1 MTGKPYGFPVLRG
14 SNMNREL
21 LTKAE
26 ELNGKY
32 VQMWADICSIE
43 SPTDFKQG
51 VDEVGRYFIEK
62 AEAQGWDVEIHEE
75 KISGNCISITMNNTS
90 DEAPVVFS
98 GHMDTVHAVG
108 SFGSPAVRCE
118 GDTIYGP
125 GVKDCKGGITA
136 AFMAMEILAACGFKK
151 RPVRLILQS
160 DEEVGSAF
168 SEGRTIEFM
177 REKAQNAVG
186 FFNCEAH
193 RNGGVTLMRKGS
205 VKYEF
210 EIRGKAVHSSNCYL
224 GASAITEAARKIIQL
239 EKMKARNGITC
250 NCGTVTG
257 GTADNSV
264 PDICRFSADIRF
276 NDMKQLQKAQ
286 NRVRQ
291 IADRSYV
298 RGTECT
304 CRIKTMRRPMELC
317 DANVALFHRINEIF
331 KEYGLPKVRLEKS
344 RGGSDASDMTY
355 YGIPCIDS
363 MGVTGRFIHS
373 VHEEARI
380 SSLKE
385 AAVRLAVIA
394 WEL

>member
-1 MTGKPYGFPVLRG
+1 
-14 SNMNREL
+14 MNREL

-26 ELNGKY
+26 ELNDKY

-90 DEAPVVFS
+90 NEAPVVFS

-210 EIRGKAVHSSNCYL
+210 EIRGKAV
-224 GASAITEAARKIIQL
+224 
-239 EKMKARNGITC
+239 
-250 NCGTVTG
+250 
-257 GTADNSV
+257 
-264 PDICRFSADIRF
+264 FSTIR
-276 NDMKQLQKAQ
+276 
-286 NRVRQ
+286 
-291 IADRSYV
+291 
-298 RGTECT
+298 
-304 CRIKTMRRPMELC
+304 
-317 DANVALFHRINEIF
+317 
-331 KEYGLPKVRLEKS
+331 
-344 RGGSDASDMTY
+344 
-355 YGIPCIDS
+355 
-363 MGVTGRFIHS
+363 
-373 VHEEARI
+373 
-380 SSLKE
+380 
-385 AAVRLAVIA
+385 
-394 WEL
+394 

>member
-1 MTGKPYGFPVLRG
+1 
-14 SNMNREL
+14 MNREL
-21 LTKAE
+21 LTKAD
-26 ELNGKY
+26 ELNNRY
-32 VQMWADICSIE
+32 IQMWIDICSIE
-43 SPTDFKQG
+43 SPTDCKQG
-51 VDEVGRYFIEK
+51 VDAVGKYFIEK
-62 AEAQGWDVEIHEE
+62 AAEQGWDVETHRED
-75 KISGNCISITMNNTS
+75 ISGDCISITMNQAS

-108 SFGSPAVRCE
+108 SFGSPPVRCE

-125 GVKDCKGGITA
+125 GVKDCKGGIAA
-136 AFMAMEILAACGFKK
+136 AFMAMDMLASCGFKK

-160 DEEVGSAF
+160 DEEVGSIS

-177 REKAQNAVG
+177 RAKAQDSVA

-210 EIRGKAVHSSNCYL
+210 EIKGRAVHSSNCYL
-224 GASAITEAARKIIQL
+224 GASAVTEAAHKIIEL

-250 NCGTVTG
+250 NCGTIAG

-264 PDICRFSADIRF
+264 PAVCSFSADIRF
-276 NDMKQLQKAQ
+276 NDMKELEEAQRRVQK
-286 NRVRQ
+286 
-291 IADRSYV
+291 ISDRSYV
-298 RGTECT
+298 RGTECI
-304 CRIKTMRRPMELC
+304 CRVKSMRKPMELC
-317 DANVALFHRINEIF
+317 DANVKLFHRINEIF
-331 KEYGLPKVRLEKS
+331 REYNLPQVRLEKS

-355 YGIPCIDS
+355 FNIPCIDS

-373 VHEEARI
+373 VNEEARI

-385 AAVRLAVIA
+385 AATRLAVIA

>member
-1 MTGKPYGFPVLRG
+1 
-14 SNMNREL
+14 MNGEL
-21 LTKAE
+21 LIKAD
-26 ELNGKY
+26 ELNDEY
-32 VQMWADICSIE
+32 IQMWIDICNIE
-43 SPTDFKQG
+43 SPTDCKQG
-51 VDEVGRYFIEK
+51 VDAVGAYFAGRAK
-62 AEAQGWDVEIHEE
+62 QFGWDIEIHKE
-75 KISGNCISITMNNTS
+75 KLSGDCLCITMNPES
-90 DEAPVVFS
+90 KEPPVVFS
-98 GHMDTVHAVG
+98 GHMDTVHAIG
-108 SFGSPAVRCE
+108 SFGNPPVRCE
-118 GDTIYGP
+118 DDTIYGP

-136 AFMAMEILAACGFKK
+136 AFMAMDILAACGFDK
-151 RPVRLILQS
+151 RPVKLILQS
-160 DEEVGSAF
+160 DEEVGSIL

-177 REKAQNAVG
+177 RAKAQDAIG

-224 GASAITEAARKIIQL
+224 GASAVTEAAYKIIEL

-250 NCGTVTG
+250 NCGLIAG
-257 GTADNSV
+257 GSAENSV
-264 PDICRFSADIRF
+264 PATCRFTADIRF
-276 NDMKQLQKAQ
+276 NDMKEMEKA
-286 NRVRQ
+286 RSKVEA
-291 IADRSYV
+291 IADKSYV

-304 CRIKTMRRPMELC
+304 CKAKAMRRPMELC
-317 DANVALFHRINEIF
+317 DTNVRLFHRINEIF
-331 KEYGLPKVRLEKS
+331 KEYKLPRVRLEKS

-373 VHEEARI
+373 VNEEARI

-394 WEL
+394 WEI

>member
-1 MTGKPYGFPVLRG
+1 
-14 SNMNREL
+14 MNREL
-21 LTKAE
+21 LIKAD
-26 ELNGKY
+26 ELNDKY
-32 VQMWADICSIE
+32 IQMWIDICSIE
-43 SPTDFKQG
+43 SPTDCKQG
-51 VDEVGRYFIEK
+51 VDAVGQYFISAA
-62 AEAQGWDVEIHEE
+62 AEQGWNVQIHREE
-75 KISGNCISITMNNTS
+75 ISGDCISITMNQES
-90 DEAPVVFS
+90 HEPPVVFS

-108 SFGSPAVRCE
+108 SFGSHPVSCE

-160 DEEVGSAF
+160 DEEVGSVF

-177 REKAQNAVG
+177 RSKAQDSIA
-186 FFNCEAH
+186 FLNCEAH

-210 EIRGKAVHSSNCYL
+210 EIKGKAVHSSNCYL
-224 GASAITEAARKIIQL
+224 GASAVTEAAHKIIEL

-250 NCGTVTG
+250 NCGTIAG

-264 PDICRFSADIRF
+264 PAVCSFSADIRF
-276 NDMKQLQKAQ
+276 NDMKELEEVQSRVQK
-286 NRVRQ
+286 
-291 IADRSYV
+291 ISDKSYV
-298 RGTECT
+298 RGTECIY
-304 CRIKTMRRPMELC
+304 RVKSIRKPMELC
-317 DANVALFHRINEIF
+317 DANVKLFHRINEIF
-331 KEYGLPKVRLEKS
+331 KEYGLPQVRLEKS
-344 RGGSDASDMTY
+344 RGGSDASDMTCF
-355 YGIPCIDS
+355 GIPCIDS

-373 VHEEARI
+373 VNEEAGI

-385 AAVRLAVIA
+385 AAVRLAVVA

>member
-1 MTGKPYGFPVLRG
+1 
-14 SNMNREL
+14 MNREL
-21 LTKAE
+21 LAKADE
-26 ELNGKY
+26 INDRY
-32 VQMWADICSIE
+32 IQTWIDICSIE
-43 SPTDFKQG
+43 SPTDCKQG
-51 VDEVGRYFIEK
+51 VDAVGKYFIKK
-62 AEAQGWDVEIHEE
+62 AAEQGWDVEIHRED
-75 KISGNCISITMNNTS
+75 ISGDCISITMNQES
-90 DEAPVVFS
+90 EEAPVVFS

-108 SFGSPAVRCE
+108 SFGNPPVRCE

-136 AFMAMEILAACGFKK
+136 AFMAMDMLAACGFKK

-160 DEEVGSAF
+160 DEEVGSVF

-177 REKAQNAVG
+177 RAKAQDAVA

-210 EIRGKAVHSSNCYL
+210 EIKGRAVHSSNCYL
-224 GASAITEAARKIIQL
+224 GASAVTEAAHKIIEL
-239 EKMKARNGITC
+239 EKMKAKNGITC
-250 NCGTVTG
+250 NCGTIAG

-264 PDICRFSADIRF
+264 PAVCSFSADIRF
-276 NDMKQLQKAQ
+276 NDMKELAKAQ
-286 NRVRQ
+286 RRVQ
-291 IADRSYV
+291 KISGKSYV
-298 RGTECT
+298 RGTECI
-304 CRIKTMRRPMELC
+304 CRLKSMRKPMELC
-317 DANVALFHRINEIF
+317 DANVKLFHRINEIF
-331 KEYGLPKVRLEKS
+331 KEYSLPQVRLEKS

-355 YGIPCIDS
+355 FNIPCIDS

-373 VHEEARI
+373 VNEEARI

-385 AAVRLAVIA
+385 AAIRLAVIA